1 MHFSHGH
8 QQSELFKSAIF
19 KCENRIFYK
28 VFPHLRQ
35 RKFFM
40 KIVRYCFC
48 LLVMHYDDNS
58 FSKNV
63 DQIMRYKVGQSWSR
77 LSPNCQILP
86 KKEFLLANLNVKFM
100 YQLHPI
106 MLPKISQISLQ
117 WVMRYKV
124 TYIYGNLIQ
133 TTHLPHSEI
142 FFGKKYVTFA
152 YLLCPIIIL
161 NISKKIITVNHDI
174 KGCKNV
180 GSKLPIS
187 PRNELVLE
195 S

>member
-1 MHFSHGH
+1 
-8 QQSELFKSAIF
+8 
-19 KCENRIFYK
+19 
-28 VFPHLRQ
+28 
-35 RKFFM
+35 
-40 KIVRYCFC
+40 
-48 LLVMHYDDNS
+48 MHYDDNS

-63 DQIMRYKVGQSWSR
+63 DQIMRYKVGQSSSR
-77 LSPNCQILP
+77 LSPNWQIVP

-142 FFGKKYVTFA
+142 FFGKKCVTFA

-195 S
+195 SWLTSLLPNYWAPPFYIISNKSL

>member
-1 MHFSHGH
+1 
-8 QQSELFKSAIF
+8 
-19 KCENRIFYK
+19 
-28 VFPHLRQ
+28 
-35 RKFFM
+35 M

-77 LSPNCQILP
+77 LSPNCQIVP

-133 TTHLPHSEI
+133 TIHSPRCEI
-142 FFGKKYVTFA
+142 ILGKKC
-152 YLLCPIIIL
+152 LLL
-161 NISKKIITVNHDI
+161 
-174 KGCKNV
+174 
-180 GSKLPIS
+180 LPTYC
-187 PRNELVLE
+187 VL

>member
-1 MHFSHGH
+1 
-8 QQSELFKSAIF
+8 
-19 KCENRIFYK
+19 
-28 VFPHLRQ
+28 
-35 RKFFM
+35 
-40 KIVRYCFC
+40 
-48 LLVMHYDDNS
+48 MHYDDNS

-63 DQIMRYKVGQSWSR
+63 DQIMRYKVGQSSSK
-77 LSPNCQILP
+77 LSPNWQIVP

-195 S
+195 SWLTFCLPIEPHHSTAFQTNLYTSCIILA

>member
-1 MHFSHGH
+1 
-8 QQSELFKSAIF
+8 
-19 KCENRIFYK
+19 
-28 VFPHLRQ
+28 
-35 RKFFM
+35 M

-48 LLVMHYDDNS
+48 LLVMHYDHNS

-63 DQIMRYKVGQSWSR
+63 DQIMRYKVGQSSSR
-77 LSPNCQILP
+77 LSPNCQIVP

-133 TTHLPHSEI
+133 TTHLPHNEI
-142 FFGKKYVTFA
+142 FFGKNVLLLPTF
-152 YLLCPIIIL
+152 C
-161 NISKKIITVNHDI
+161 
-174 KGCKNV
+174 
-180 GSKLPIS
+180 
-187 PRNELVLE
+187 VL